1 MQKEILIDASQQ
13 KQTRVAI
20 KSDSGVEEYE
30 YENEQKK
37 QLKGNIYLGRVSRI
51 EPSLQ
56 AAFVD
61 FGNERHGFLAFNDI
75 QTQYYQIPLSDKE
88 AILREEEEVRKQLLE
103 ETKDLSPN
111 EINNADGEENPEES
125 IESSEDEN
133 EGEGEGEGE
142 GENSNE
148 KNENEEQSEI
158 ASSDEFVNSESE
170 YEKKISDIRAR
181 RKFKRYRIQEV
192 IKPGQVI
199 LLQIVKE
206 ERGKKGAALTT
217 FLSLAGKYIVLMP
230 NTAKGGGISKKIFN
244 SQDRK
249 SIRGIIN
256 QLEIP
261 ETMGLI
267 VRTAGAKKT
276 QNEIKNDL
284 DILIQVW
291 EEIRQKTITSNAPTL
306 IHEEGDVIYRTIR
319 DFFSNDI
326 TEVIIDGEAGYDKA
340 KKYAGIIAK
349 EQVKKIKKY
358 RGKVPL
364 FHSKGIEKYLNDIFE
379 PRITLKS
386 GGYLIINQTEALVA
400 IDINSGKSTKER
412 NIEKTA
418 LTTNIESAME
428 IARQAKLRDLAG
440 LIVIDFI
447 DMENYSNRRLVEKK
461 LKESLRTDKARVQV
475 GKISSFGLL
484 EMTRQR
490 LRESSIQ
497 WRTILSVES
506 FSQKILKLIEEK
518 IFSLPKVK
526 TVSVDLPKKII
537 DYIKINM
544 HEEVS
549 FFEKKFK
556 FKIDFVINADFLS
569 GDYKIVFKN
578 VKNIEIEEIKNEPE
592 TSVEESVRPA
602 RIVLEESEDSE
613 STEKKP
619 FHKKKFF
626 NKKRKFFKKRGFKK
640 ESGNDKEVASD
651 KEVSGGK
658 EVA

>member
-1 MQKEILIDASQQ
+1 MEKEILIDASQE

-20 KSDSGVEEYE
+20 KSDNGVEEYE

-37 QLKGNIYLGRVSRI
+37 QLKGNIFLGRISRI

-75 QTQYYQIPLSDKE
+75 QTQYYQIPLADKE
-88 AILREEEEVRKQLLE
+88 LILKEEEELRKELE
-103 ETKDLSPN
+103 EETNELSPEDSNSSHESESDDSEDDSTDDASN
-111 EINNADGEENPEES
+111 EDLKNSEDGEESSKTES
-125 IESSEDEN
+125 PQL
-133 EGEGEGEGE
+133 
-142 GENSNE
+142 E
-148 KNENEEQSEI
+148 KNS
-158 ASSDEFVNSESE
+158 
-170 YEKKISDIRAR
+170 YEKKISDIRAKK
-181 RKFKRYRIQEV
+181 KFKRYRIQEV
-192 IKPGQVI
+192 IKPGQII

-230 NTAKGGGISKKIFN
+230 NTAKGGGISRKIFN

-249 SIRGIIN
+249 NIRGIIKE
-256 QLEIP
+256 LTIP

-284 DILIQVW
+284 DVLVQIW
-291 EEIRQKTITSNAPTL
+291 EQIKEKTLTSNAPAL
-306 IHEEGDVIYRTIR
+306 IHEEGDIIYRTIR

-326 TEVIIDGEAGYDKA
+326 KEVTVDGEKGFDKA

-349 EQVKKIKKY
+349 DQVKKIKKY
-358 RGKVPL
+358 KGKIPL
-364 FHSKGIEKYLNDIFE
+364 FHSKEIEKYLNQIFE
-379 PRITLKS
+379 PRINLKS
-386 GGYLIINQTEALVA
+386 GGYLIINPTEALVA
-400 IDINSGKSTKER
+400 IDINSGRSTKER

-418 LTTNIESAME
+418 LNTNIEAAVE

-461 LKESLRTDKARVQV
+461 LKEALRNDKARVQV
-475 GKISSFGLL
+475 GKISNFGLL

-497 WRTILSVES
+497 WKTVLSVES
-506 FSQKILKLIEEK
+506 FSQKVLKLIEEK
-518 IFSLPKVK
+518 IFSIPKVK
-526 TVSVDLPKKII
+526 TVEVDLPKKII
-537 DYIKINM
+537 DFIQANM
-544 HEEVS
+544 EDEID

-556 FKIDFVINADFLS
+556 FKIKFNANPDFLS
-569 GDYKIVFKN
+569 DDFKISFKDSRKKELEEL
-578 VKNIEIEEIKNEPE
+578 KNEEEVVIEEPFNKEKTFHKD
-592 TSVEESVRPA
+592 TS
-602 RIVLEESEDSE
+602 DSDDK
-613 STEKKP
+613 SNKKTFHKKK

-626 NKKRKFFKKRGFKK
+626 KKRTGSRSTKTKEKVVVKKD
-640 ESGNDKEVASD
+640 SA
-651 KEVSGGK
+651 
-658 EVA
+658 